1 MATSSNDSPE
11 HVLERHT
18 ERQREAEHRVKNT
31 LQLISSIVM
40 LQGRRAGDEGA
51 RQALRAVHQR
61 VAAVSV
67 AHRHVSWSE
76 ESEEVELA
84 GLVREIVGDL
94 AGSAGRE
101 GVTIDL
107 DLESVTIPGRHGAPM
122 ALLVSE
128 AVGNALRHA
137 YPDGR
142 DGRVRVVLRRTAEG
156 FELAVADDGVGLAE
170 GAPKTGFGLTVA
182 QLMAQQLRARL
193 ETEAGQAGA
202 EQPGLRISVR
212 VPMDSPAPRA

>member
-1 MATSSNDSPE
+1 MASSSDESPE
-11 HVLERHT
+11 LALERHT

-40 LQGRRAGDEGA
+40 LQGRRAADDA
-51 RQALRAVHQR
+51 SRQALRAVQQR

-101 GVTIDL
+101 GVVIDL
-107 DLESVTIPGRHGAPM
+107 DLESVIIPGRHGAPV

-142 DGRVRVVLRRTAEG
+142 NGRVRVGLRRTVGG
-156 FELAVADDGVGLAE
+156 FELVVADDGIGLDPA
-170 GAPKTGFGLTVA
+170 ASKTGFGLTVA

-193 ETEAGQAGA
+193 ETTPA
-202 EQPGLRISVR
+202 QPGLRVAVV
-212 VPMDSPAPRA
+212 VPMDSQARQA

>member
-1 MATSSNDSPE
+1 MATASDDSAGDA
-11 HVLERHT
+11 LERHA

-40 LQGRRAGDEGA
+40 LQGRRADDDGA
-51 RQALRAVHQR
+51 RQALRAVQQR

-67 AHRHVSWSE
+67 AHRHVTWSE
-76 ESEEVELA
+76 DAEEVELA

-101 GVTIDL
+101 GVDIDL
-107 DLESVTIPGRHGAPM
+107 DLESVVIPGRHGAPI

-137 YPDGR
+137 YPGER
-142 DGRVRVVLRRTAEG
+142 NGRVRVGLRRTLDG
-156 FELAVADDGVGLAE
+156 FELAVADDGVGMDPTAS
-170 GAPKTGFGLTVA
+170 KTGFGLTVA
-182 QLMAQQLRARL
+182 QLMAQQLRGRL
-193 ETEAGQAGA
+193 ETSAGQ
-202 EQPGLRISVR
+202 PGVRIAVV
-212 VPMDSPAPRA
+212 VPMDSQARRA

>member
-1 MATSSNDSPE
+1 MASPSDESPE
-11 HVLERHT
+11 YVLERHA

-40 LQGRRAGDEGA
+40 LQGRRVTDDAA
-51 RQALRAVHQR
+51 RQALRAVQLR

-67 AHRHVSWSE
+67 AHRHVTWSE
-76 ESEEVELA
+76 EAEEVELA

-101 GVTIDL
+101 GVDIDL
-107 DLESVTIPGRHGAPM
+107 DLESVVIPGRHGAPI

-128 AVGNALRHA
+128 TVSNALRHA

-142 DGRVRVVLRRTAEG
+142 NGRVRVGLRRMG
-156 FELAVADDGVGLAE
+156 DSFELTVADDGVGLDLA
-170 GAPKTGFGLTVA
+170 ASKAGFGLTVA
-182 QLMAQQLRARL
+182 QLMAQQLRGRL
-193 ETEAGQAGA
+193 ETSSG
-202 EQPGLRISVR
+202 QPGVRIAVR
-212 VPMDSPAPRA
+212 VPMDSQARRA